1 MAKTILVIDDDA
13 EYCALMAQF
22 LEANGWQTLQARD
35 GTMGFRLALKHHPAV
50 VICDL
55 LMPRCNGFHMC
66 RLIRKQPELRDMK
79 IILSSGRDYPVDR
92 QNALDAGADDYLVK
106 PFVQSRITETLE
118 RLLNPPPAAP
128 EEPKASVGTA
138 PAAPTPGAM
147 TDQAGSLPVSTLIR
161 FWGVRGSLPT
171 PGPGTV
177 IYGGNTTCVEI
188 RADGQIIILD
198 AGSGLRP
205 LGKHL
210 VQEFKGRPLHATLLL
225 SHTHWDHIQGLP
237 FFIPAYNPKNHLRVV
252 GFEGAAEGLQSILS
266 SQMES
271 PYFPVSMRQMPSNIV
286 VEELRDLKFQIGPIE
301 VLAAFA
307 NHPGICVGYRLNTSA
322 GSVAFFPDNEPYMR
336 LRGRTGGGTA
346 GVSHTS
352 GEEMETT
359 QRVRISQ
366 SLEYAQ
372 KQDQRLIEFI
382 RGVDVLIIDSQY
394 DDTEYES
401 HVGWGHGCLDDVV
414 TLSLMAGVKKL
425 ILFHHDP
432 DHDDQQIAKMEQWAR
447 DLVAFHG
454 DELQVEAAREGLE
467 ITLSPKTISD
477 AGSK

>member
-13 EYCALMAQF
+13 EYCAMMAQF
-22 LEANGWQTLQARD
+22 LEAHGWQTLQATD
-35 GTMGFRLALKHHPAV
+35 GTLGFRLVLKQRPAV
-50 VICDL
+50 ILCDL
-55 LMPRCNGFHMC
+55 LMPRCNGFHLC
-66 RLIRKQPELRDMK
+66 RLVRQQPELRDTK
-79 IILSSGRDYPVDR
+79 IILSSGRDYPVDH

-106 PFVQSRITETLE
+106 PFVQSRILAALE

-128 EEPKASVGTA
+128 PGSASFSSPYEPPVATPPEDS
-138 PAAPTPGAM
+138 PAAPG
-147 TDQAGSLPVSTLIR
+147 PVLIR

-177 IYGGNTTCVEI
+177 IYGGNTTCVEV
-188 RADGQIIILD
+188 RADGEIIILD

-205 LGKHL
+205 LGKQL
-210 VQEFKGRPLHATLLL
+210 VAEFKDRPLRATLLL
-225 SHTHWDHIQGLP
+225 SHTHWDHIQGFP

-252 GFEGAAEGLQSILS
+252 GFEGAKEGLQTILS

-286 VEELRDLKFQIGPIE
+286 VEELRELKFQVGPVE

-322 GSVAFFPDNEPYMR
+322 GSIAFFPDNEPHMR
-336 LRGRTGGGTA
+336 LRGKTSADGAAQAQEQEGETGR
-346 GVSHTS
+346 
-352 GEEMETT
+352 
-359 QRVRISQ
+359 RVRISQ
-366 SLEYAQ
+366 ALDFAQ
-372 KQDQRLIEFI
+372 QQDQRLIEFI

-414 TLSLMAGVKKL
+414 SLSLMAGVKRL
-425 ILFHHDP
+425 YLFHHDP

-447 DLVAFHG
+447 DLVAMHG
-454 DELQVEAAREGLE
+454 DALHVEAAREGLE
-467 ITLSPKTISD
+467 IVLPPKTAD
-477 AGSK
+477 AGAPE